1 MKRTKAQIRQDIFDF
16 IKVNGIMTLTT
27 QSKDGPWAC
36 TVYYG
41 VDNNM
46 GLYIITDPNST
57 HGKYLKTNN
66 HVAFAIFDSHQKIFN
81 PKKGIQGKGICEQE
95 KGLTNIIKGL
105 SLWHKTN
112 PGIEKNIT
120 IKDVLK
126 KITDVKIYKITPTYL
141 KFFNKEL
148 YSPEEYGILEL

>member
-1 MKRTKAQIRQDIFDF
+1 MKRTKEQIRQDISDF
-16 IKVNGIMTLTT
+16 IKLNGIMTLTT

-41 VDNNM
+41 VDNNIN
-46 GLYIITDPNST
+46 LYIVTDPNST

-66 HVAFAIFDSHQKIFN
+66 HVAFTIFDSHQKIFN
-81 PKKGIQGKGICEQE
+81 PKAGIQGKGICERVN
-95 KGLTNIIKGL
+95 GLVNSVKAL
-105 SLWHKTN
+105 ALWHKAN